1 MPYAFSLS
9 TPRLRAYSSIALLSL
24 CLVACGF
31 QLRGTEQIAFKK
43 IHIQGA
49 TLSLSRDLVQ
59 AFKVNDVEVVS
70 SPERADIIL
79 DLIAERN
86 QKNILSLSGR
96 GLVREFELRYIV
108 EFRTRNASQ
117 PLFADP
123 QAVELRTDFSYNDDA
138 LLGKLEEEQRLN
150 TDMRKN
156 AVREIIRRLSAISG
170 K

>member
-1 MPYAFSLS
+1 MQS
-9 TPRLRAYSSIALLSL
+9 TFLVFNHRMMRYVGLMLLALGLA
-24 CLVACGF
+24 ACGF

-70 SPERADIIL
+70 SPDKADIIL

-108 EFRTRNASQ
+108 EFRTRNASE
-117 PLFADP
+117 PIFAAP
-123 QAVELRTDFSYNDDA
+123 QAVELRTDLSYNDDA

-150 TDMRKN
+150 ADMRKN